1 MDKNTELI
9 VQELKNK
16 ATVKQQVY
24 RNIKDNFQDMKD
36 CASMMID
43 VIKAESSDLDDS
55 VKVEFRDISKFEFQV
70 KLSGELLVVSMHSN
84 VVKFPADHILNTHPY
99 VQEEYSRQYFGAIT
113 AYNFLA
119 DSLKYKR
126 MHDPGYLIARMFING
141 DNHFY
146 IEGVRQ
152 LNFLYPNVAE
162 NVLSK
167 DIMTQFIQ
175 SSILTAMENDS
186 IMPNFDQMRVINVGQ
201 KQAMTMLGG
210 VEKVGFQMNA
220 KRD

>member
-1 MDKNTELI
+1 MELI
-9 VQELKNK
+9 VQELKSK
-16 ATVKQQVY
+16 ATVKQEAY
-24 RNIKDNFQDMKD
+24 RNITANFQEMKD
-36 CASMMID
+36 CARLMVDEILELTKD
-43 VIKAESSDLDDS
+43 IDDS
-55 VKVEFRDISKFEFQV
+55 VVVEFRDISKFEFQV

-84 VVKFPADHILNTHPY
+84 VVKFPEEHILNTHPY
-99 VQEEYSRQYFGAIT
+99 IQEEYSRQYFGAIT

-126 MHDPGYLIARMFING
+126 LHDPGYLIARMFVNG

-152 LNFLYPNVAE
+152 LNFLYPNVAV
-162 NVLSK
+162 NVLTK
-167 DIMTQFIQ
+167 EIMTQFIE
-175 SSILTAMENDS
+175 SSILAAMDNDS

-210 VEKVGFQMNA
+210 VEKVGFQMTANS
-220 KRD
+220 KE